1 MTKEPH
7 STEFMPKHNDITEEE
22 RELFRQT
29 VGPITPIKSNP
40 RVKTSP
46 SKTPPKRVKQPHFP
60 EAAVV
65 LETDYHLEL
74 VSPEDRL
81 FFYKP
86 GIVEKTLKQLK
97 KGQLRCERQL
107 DLHNLTIEEAEE
119 KLHHFLSSS
128 HEAGLRCVRI
138 IHGKGYSSRAPL
150 PILKNQVNNWLRH
163 HPLVLAF
170 SSAKPADGGT
180 GAVYVLIKR

>member
-1 MTKEPH
+1 M
-7 STEFMPKHNDITEEE
+7 SKHNDITDEE

-40 RVKTSP
+40 RIKTSS
-46 SKTPPKRVKQPHFP
+46 SKILPKRVKQPHFP

-86 GIVEKTLKQLK
+86 GVSEKILRQLK
-97 KGQLRCERQL
+97 KGQLQCERQL
-107 DLHNLTIEEAEE
+107 DLHNLTMEEAEE
-119 KLHHFLSSS
+119 KLHHFLSLS

-138 IHGKGYSSRAPL
+138 IHGKGYSSKTPY

-163 HPLVLAF
+163 HALVLAF
-170 SSAKPADGGT
+170 SSAKPADGGA
-180 GAVYVLIKR
+180 GAIYALIKRS